1 MLLASE
7 EALKE
12 HGLKPLARLVGWS
25 YVGVDPSIMGIGPVP
40 AIRNLLSVTGNKL
53 QDIDLIEVRIAFTI
67 HATLQIA
74 DMVTIFIAYFDGGH
88 PINKNIKE
96 VLCNRIPNPE
106 CLSSLTLRP
115 APDQNSMQQTVKNL
129 PFHI

>member
-74 DMVTIFIAYFDGGH
+74 DMVTIFIAYIYIYIDRGH
-88 PINKNIKE
+88 PLNKNIKE
-96 VLCNRIPNPE
+96 VLSNRIHNPI
-106 CLSSLTLRP
+106 CLFIFSHS
-115 APDQNSMQQTVKNL
+115 
-129 PFHI
+129 